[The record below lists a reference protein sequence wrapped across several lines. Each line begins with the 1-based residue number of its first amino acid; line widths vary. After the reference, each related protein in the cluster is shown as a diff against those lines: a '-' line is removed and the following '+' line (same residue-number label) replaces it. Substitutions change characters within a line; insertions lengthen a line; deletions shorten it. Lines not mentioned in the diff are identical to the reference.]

1 MPIYEYECLK
11 CKVKFEVFQNKYKE
25 KEICPKCKNTNAHV
39 IPSIPNFKINGFNAE
54 NNYGLK

>member
-1 MPIYEYECLK
+1 
-11 CKVKFEVFQNKYKE
+11 VKFEVFQNKYKE